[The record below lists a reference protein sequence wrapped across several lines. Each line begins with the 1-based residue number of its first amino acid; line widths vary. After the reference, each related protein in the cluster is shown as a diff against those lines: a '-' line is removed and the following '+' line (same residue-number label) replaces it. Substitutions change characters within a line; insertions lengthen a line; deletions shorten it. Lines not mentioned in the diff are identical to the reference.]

1 MCVYTHTHTHTP
13 HFDYPF
19 TDGHMSGFYLL
30 ATVNNSAKSICIQI
44 SLQDLAL
51 SSLGFMS

>member
-1 MCVYTHTHTHTP
+1 MCIHTHTHTP

-30 ATVNNSAKSICIQI
+30 ATVNNAAKSICIQI